1 MATKTPQVGEQAP
14 DFELPGTDGPFKL
27 SEHRGERVVL
37 LFYPGDNTM
46 VCTKQFCSYRDR
58 ADDFATLD
66 ATVVGISS
74 QDLASHEGFIAKHG
88 LNVPLLSDVDRQVSI
103 SYSAFSPRLGIKRAV
118 IVIDEQGI
126 VRARHDHLLGLDYQ
140 SVDELKAMLDALP
153 SPAPEARYL
162 GVSEP
167 TVRLWVRRDALAALP
182 GFKPALIEHESLR
195 RVGRAVRELR
205 ARGED
210 REWLEGVV
218 RYVEDMTDR
227 SSPSVRQGLKELAE
241 GKLQPA

>member
-14 DFELPGTDGPFKL
+14 DFELPGTDGSFKL

-58 ADDFATLD
+58 ADDFAALD

-74 QDLASHEGFIAKHG
+74 QDLASHEGFIAKHS

-103 SYSAFSPRLGIKRAV
+103 GYSAFSPRLGIKRAV
-118 IVIDEQGI
+118 VVIDEQGI

-140 SVDELKAMLDALP
+140 SVEELKAMLDALP
-153 SPAPEARYL
+153 SPAA
-162 GVSEP
+162 
-167 TVRLWVRRDALAALP
+167 
-182 GFKPALIEHESLR
+182 
-195 RVGRAVRELR
+195 
-205 ARGED
+205 
-210 REWLEGVV
+210 
-218 RYVEDMTDR
+218 
-227 SSPSVRQGLKELAE
+227 
-241 GKLQPA
+241 